1 MKKWVTNM
9 RTLLDDVFD
18 DLIKDLEKYG
28 NKSNKEMK
36 IKKLEDIREDLED
49 KIAQVDDELKYLK
62 QDDNFVGVD
71 ETIEEMRIN
80 GV

>member
-1 MKKWVTNM
+1 M

-28 NKSNKEMK
+28 SKEQKETK
-36 IKKLEDIREDLED
+36 IEKLESLREDLED

-62 QDDNFVGVD
+62 QDDSWVGVD
-71 ETIEEMRIN
+71 ERIEEMRIN

>member
-1 MKKWVTNM
+1 M

-62 QDDNFVGVD
+62 QDNTWAGVD
-71 ETIEEMRIN
+71 EEIERVRIN
-80 GV
+80 GL